1 MTTALG
7 TTTQMTAGSLKVV
20 AVSKQ
25 YETYNSE
32 WSRVLGWFGIASA
45 PKSAATVLHDISFTV
60 SPGEAVG
67 IIGQNGSG
75 KSTLLKIVTGTLAP
89 SQGFVERHGRI
100 AALLELGLG
109 FNADFTGAENA
120 ENYLRMIGLAPEH
133 VVGLMPRVEEF
144 AEIGDYF
151 REPVRTYSSGMQMR
165 VAFAAATALRP
176 DVLIVDEAL
185 AVGDS
190 YFVHK
195 CMARIREFCSQG
207 TTLLFVSHSPDA
219 VRELCDR
226 GILLDKGRLLKDG
239 PPDEVADYYNALIA
253 AKENEKLTIE
263 QRRNKEGWLSSHSGS
278 GEVVTESVQLTDGTT
293 GNPIK
298 LVIAGQLLRV
308 VASFRVNAV
317 IPSLVVGIMLRDKL
331 GHVVW
336 GCNTWHTKQ
345 TLISPPLGRHSVSLS
360 FPCELGAGSYGI
372 SVALHKTDVH
382 VGGNFQWQDNVVVFD
397 VMLPSDMPTSIGTSL
412 LRAKFEI
419 DLSPSLEPAP
429 ELALAP
435 APVSEVAP

>member
-1 MTTALG
+1 
-7 TTTQMTAGSLKVV
+7 MTAGSLKVIR
-20 AVSKQ
+20 VSKQ

-32 WSRVLGWFGIASA
+32 WSRVVGWFGVSST
-45 PKSAATVLHDISFTV
+45 PKSATTVLDDISFSV

-89 SQGFVERHGRI
+89 SQGYVERHGRI

-120 ENYLRMIGLAPEH
+120 ENYLRMIGLAPDGVIE
-133 VVGLMPRVEEF
+133 LMPRVEEF
-144 AEIGDYF
+144 AEIGEYF

-195 CMARIREFCSQG
+195 CTTRIREFCSQG

-263 QRRNKEGWLSSHSGS
+263 QRRNKEGWLSSHSGT
-278 GEVVTESVQLTDGTT
+278 GEVVTDSVQLMDAVKRS
-293 GNPIK
+293 PIA
-298 LVIAGQLLRV
+298 LVIAGQTLRV
-308 VASFRVNAV
+308 VVTFHVKSAV
-317 IPSLVVGIMLRDKL
+317 PTLVVGLMLRDKL

-345 TLISPPLGRHSVSLS
+345 TLVSPPLGRHSVTLE
-360 FPCELGAGSYGI
+360 FPCDLGAGSYGI

-382 VGGNFQWQDNVVVFD
+382 IGGNFEWQDNVVVFD
-397 VMLPSDMPTSIGTSL
+397 VMLPSDMPHSIGSNL

-419 DLSPSLEPAP
+419 ALEQTS
-429 ELALAP
+429 AL
-435 APVSEVAP
+435 